1 MWVQEQMELVVVTQD
16 AYLKDAFH
24 ASMKKLGKDGDD
36 LNNKE
41 DQSNSTCV
49 IIPNQLNLEE
59 VVGQSNS
66 TNIFT
71 IDQLNLKGVAIG
83 QWP

>member
-1 MWVQEQMELVVVTQD
+1 
-16 AYLKDAFH
+16 
-24 ASMKKLGKDGDD
+24 
-36 LNNKE
+36 
-41 DQSNSTCV
+41 
-49 IIPNQLNLEE
+49 LEE